1 MNYELFDDL
10 INHINKKEII
20 NDWLNN
26 GYKNNILMIN
36 GNNGLFKSALSEY
49 ILKEH
54 SIIKIDIENCKIR
67 FNFEEYIKLSLE
79 KISIESLLIYNNKKR
94 IKGLIIDDL
103 NYILKTDKKLFQS
116 ISNWILKMKD
126 IKYPIICIV
135 NNYENNKIQKLL
147 KKKMKKIDIIL
158 FKDDFYYFTKKYF
171 LDKDNYMNKY
181 DIETLIYKSNYNF
194 NSIKININYINKKD
208 DINYINK
215 FLITPKDNIYL
226 LKNLINNYHKYDI
239 NDIIIKSM
247 HDYNILSLN
256 LIDNLLNITNDL
268 EIIDDIYY
276 QYLIYDNYYFNN
288 NNYQIDILLIYIIIY
303 PIYLLQGKKITKIEY
318 NKYICKSII
327 YIKNNNIDN
336 EKIIKIFNK
345 LEKDIEINKD
355 EYNKNE
361 YNKNIINNVLN
372 NYKFFKDTKLT
383 KKIINKIFVDKN
395 KI

>member
-1 MNYELFDDL
+1 
-10 INHINKKEII
+10 
-20 NDWLNN
+20 
-26 GYKNNILMIN
+26 
-36 GNNGLFKSALSEY
+36 
-49 ILKEH
+49 
-54 SIIKIDIENCKIR
+54 
-67 FNFEEYIKLSLE
+67 
-79 KISIESLLIYNNKKR
+79 
-94 IKGLIIDDL
+94 
-103 NYILKTDKKLFQS
+103 
-116 ISNWILKMKD
+116 
-126 IKYPIICIV
+126 
-135 NNYENNKIQKLL
+135 